1 MWIPRGLTKT
11 NESGDFPMMVVHLH
25 LQYRGLEG
33 SVFENGKCQEPKVFG
48 VNEGGENMLGLVG
61 VC

>member
-1 MWIPRGLTKT
+1 
-11 NESGDFPMMVVHLH
+11 MMVVHLH

-48 VNEGGENMLGLVG
+48 VNEGGENMLGFGWFLGVLMWVG
-61 VC
+61 GFVVGLG